1 MAFLIENAIDN
12 HSLLAIQD
20 LVSDASLYQDGKRTA
35 GKTARTVKQNLQAN
49 PNDTSIIGVAQ
60 KIQSALSA
68 NPLIKR
74 AVYPKQFTKTI
85 ISRYLAGMEYGTHI
99 DESYI
104 HDTRTDLAFTL
115 FLSDPNTYTGGE
127 LEIHRSDGVD
137 HIKLPAGSAFVYSA
151 DTIHRV
157 TPVTS
162 GERIA
167 AVGWIQSK
175 VRMAN
180 HRQTLF
186 DLSEALV
193 LLPENDENAAARLN
207 LLKVKSNLERLWCD

>member
-1 MAFLIENAIDN
+1 MAFFIENAIDN

-20 LVSDASLYQDGKRTA
+20 AVADKSLYQDGKLTA
-35 GKTARTVKQNLQAN
+35 GKTAREVKLNLQAD
-49 PNDTSIIGVAQ
+49 PSAAAIVGVKQ
-60 KIQSALSA
+60 KIAAALDA
-68 NPLIKR
+68 HPLIKR
-74 AVYPKQFTKTI
+74 AVYPKRFAKII
-85 ISRYLAGMEYGTHI
+85 ISRYQAGMEYGAHI
-99 DESYI
+99 DEAFIDS
-104 HDTRTDLAFTL
+104 TRTDIAFTL
-115 FLSDPNTYTGGE
+115 FLSDPDTYSGGE
-127 LEIHRSDGVD
+127 LEIHKSDGVD
-137 HIKLPAGSAFVYSA
+137 HVKLPAGSAYVYSA

-175 VRMAN
+175 VRLAT

-186 DLSEALV
+186 DVSEALE
-193 LLPENDENAAARLN
+193 LLPRNEENAAARLN